1 MRTMQNPG
9 EVLVHH
15 LLEFNKVETF
25 LARMS
30 ICHSLFKN
38 FRDPAGHQDMV
49 DIYYIKPDSK
59 LLLIVLNSQHCL
71 P

>member
-49 DIYYIKPDSK
+49 D
-59 LLLIVLNSQHCL
+59 V
-71 P
+71 